1 MRHALGVWGR
11 EVGDGDGADLG
22 VGSARLGGRIARLHK
37 TVTVVVEGGRVGACV
52 VGKSKDD

>member
-1 MRHALGVWGR
+1 MRHALRVWGR

-22 VGSARLGGRIARLHK
+22 VGGARLGGRIARLHK

-52 VGKSKDD
+52 VGKSK